1 MRLITMEQ
9 LCDKLGCNRS
19 TVYKMMDMGG
29 VPRPLKLPTG
39 GLRWVEGDVDACVSA
54 MRPSYPTDGRT
65 VVVSTHA
72 DGGAHAE
79 VMNDSGSDYAGDYAT
94 LSDAMIGVHSHCLEV
109 YGETFPVVVM
119 RGHA

>member
-19 TVYKMMDMGG
+19 TVYKMMEVGG
-29 VPRPLKLPTG
+29 VPRPVKLPTG
-39 GLRWVEGDVDACVSA
+39 GLRWVEGDVDACMSA
-54 MRPSYPTDGRT
+54 MRPSYPADGRLS
-65 VVVSTHA
+65 VICVGA

-79 VMNDSGSDYAGDYAT
+79 IVNDSGSDYVGNYAT
-94 LSDAMIGVHSHCLEV
+94 LSEALLGVRSRCLEV

-119 RGHA
+119 RGDA